1 MEAILPVGVMTRISE
16 SPLSDLKKISE
27 FGLKT
32 CQLANPPD
40 AYIYGARTDELTT
53 SFISAVEET
62 GVNATSVFIMYKGHR
77 WNLTEGPETIG
88 LVPEHTR
95 APRTVHACAVS
106 NWAKKAGIPAVTSHM
121 GFIPGDET
129 CEVYR
134 GFIDTMRALVD
145 FFSSN
150 GQVFAFETGQE
161 TPRVLKRTIRDIGKD
176 GVGVNLDAA
185 NVVMYG
191 MGTPEEAV
199 EELGEYVL
207 NTHIKDGMP
216 PREEGKLGPETPLGE
231 GSVDYKKLIPM
242 LYEKGFRGPL
252 TIEREISG
260 ERQAGDIRK
269 AVRILESIKNNL
281 AAA

>member
-1 MEAILPVGVMTRISE
+1 MMEEMLPTGVMTGISE
-16 SPLSDLKKISE
+16 NPLDDLQKISE
-27 FGLKT
+27 FGLRT
-32 CQLANPPD
+32 CQLTNPPD
-40 AYIYGARTDELTT
+40 AYVYGERSGELTA
-53 SFISAVEET
+53 SFISAAEKT
-62 GVNATSVFIMYKGHR
+62 GVSVTSVFIMYKGHK
-77 WNLTEGPETIG
+77 WNLTEGPGTIG

-106 NWAKKAGIPAVTSHM
+106 NWARKAGIPAVTSHM
-121 GFIPGDET
+121 GFIPEDEKS
-129 CEVYR
+129 EVYG
-134 GFIDTMRALVD
+134 GFIQTMRALVD

-161 TPRVLKRTIRDIGKD
+161 PPRVLRRTIQDIGKD

-231 GSVDYKKLIPM
+231 GSVDYGKLIPA

-260 ERQAGDIRK
+260 AKQAEDIRK
-269 AVRILESIKNNL
+269 AVRILERIKKRL
-281 AAA
+281 A